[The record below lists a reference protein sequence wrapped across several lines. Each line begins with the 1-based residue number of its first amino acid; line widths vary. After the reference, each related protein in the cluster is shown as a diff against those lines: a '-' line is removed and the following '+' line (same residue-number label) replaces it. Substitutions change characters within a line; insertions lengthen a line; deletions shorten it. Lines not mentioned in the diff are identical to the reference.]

1 MSIIEV
7 NNINLYYELH
17 GDSRKE
23 TIVLSNGILMS
34 TASWNFQVAEL
45 SKNFQVLVYDCRGM
59 WQSDHPDEPYS
70 MELHADDLSSLLS
83 ALEIE
88 KAHIA
93 GISYGSEISMMFA
106 LKYPHKTKSLLI
118 FDGVSQVDPLLKA
131 FGDTW
136 VAAAEQKNAAFLL
149 KVTNPLNFSEEWIVK
164 NQKILPILAEKYSQ
178 LDFDAFIRLMDS
190 FYNFNITTNLPE
202 IHVPT
207 LVVVGEKDILKTRA
221 YSKKIAELIPNSEF
235 FVVPGS
241 GHALC
246 LEKPKEFNSLVMGFV
261 YKHADYKGK

>member
-1 MSIIEV
+1 MSFIEV

-17 GDSRKE
+17 GDSKKE

-45 SKNFQVLVYDCRGM
+45 SKHFQILIYDCRGM
-59 WQSDHPDEPYS
+59 WKSDHPDEQYS
-70 MELHADDLSSLLS
+70 MELHAEDLSCLLS

-106 LKYPHKTKSLLI
+106 LKYPEKTKSLLI
-118 FDGVSQVDPLLKA
+118 FDGVSQIDPLLKA

-136 VAAAEQKNAAFLL
+136 VSAAEQKNPELLL
-149 KVTNPLNFSEEWIVK
+149 KVTTPLNFSEEWIIK
-164 NQKILPILAEKYSQ
+164 NQGILPILEEKYSQ
-178 LDFDAFIRLMDS
+178 LDFGAFIQLMES
-190 FYNFNITTNLPE
+190 FYNFNITANLPE
-202 IHVPT
+202 IRVPT
-207 LVVVGEKDILKTRA
+207 LVVVGEKDILKTRL
-221 YSKKIAELIPNSEF
+221 YSERIAELIPNSEF

-246 LEKPKEFNSLVMGFV
+246 LEKPNEFNSLVMGFV
-261 YKHADYKGK
+261 FKHADYKGK